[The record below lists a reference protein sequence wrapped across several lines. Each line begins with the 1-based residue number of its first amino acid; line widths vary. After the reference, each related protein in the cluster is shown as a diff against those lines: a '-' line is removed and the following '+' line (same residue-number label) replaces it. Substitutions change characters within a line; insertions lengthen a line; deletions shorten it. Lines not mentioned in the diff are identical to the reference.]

1 MVESTSQ
8 SVESGRVALKSS
20 DGETIRVS
28 LDVAVSQ
35 SSFIAEYIEN
45 EEAEFADQVSNA
57 AENLTLNEVS
67 IDLSE

>member
-1 MVESTSQ
+1 MVEATSQ
-8 SVESGRVALKSS
+8 TGKVALKSS
-20 DGETIRVS
+20 DGKTIRVS
-28 LDVAVSQ
+28 LDVAVNQ

-57 AENLTLNEVS
+57 ENLTLNEVS